1 MEDCEEL
8 GLELSQL
15 ESDGVFRL
23 TGFVSRCDH
32 GTGRSASDR
41 QYVFINKRPCDMPKV
56 TRLVN
61 EVYHV
66 FNRNQYPFLVLNID
80 LSKGKTMSASLMSKT
95 RILVGFHSFQNL
107 FFPLDLVD
115 LNVTPDK
122 RQVFLQQE
130 KLLLAT
136 IKSSLKAIYD
146 SDGTNY
152 ETNQKPFTQSKL
164 SFTNLKKEE
173 ATEFSKSIK
182 DRILLA
188 AKVSK
193 NKETSSILK
202 FTQKASDLVQN
213 QSNSTLDDS
222 KTGNL
227 EGPVDDS
234 EKKDKTVVSKEELN
248 SIGEVTKLDRA
259 HPDATLGLDNLP
271 SKDELN
277 DISAADEIGRT
288 IDSRSKDESTMAN
301 VSGVAAQAKC
311 NGLLTDSIKEV
322 HEKTLSPRIQIT
334 SPSGNGHAPLNPNE
348 YDLRSIEENRAGE
361 ERSDLSSEERTN
373 YSNSCTPINNKLP
386 HQSTRILGQKQE
398 VCPNKDDKRSL
409 TDDEMEL
416 SNPNEEIESLG
427 EQESVRNNVVTTLD
441 SCQSETQDCK
451 SKNLNR
457 MNLYGESSANQR
469 ELKRRRTDEGSD
481 VERKKVKL
489 DDEYRESE
497 RSSRKIVSVNF
508 DIQELRENFAA
519 ASGSGRR
526 EERAGCSRTF
536 RAVIAPEGNQK
547 AEEELER
554 HVTKKMFGK
563 MDILGQFNQ
572 GFIITKLK
580 DDLFI
585 IDQHAADEKYNFED
599 QQRNSVLKSQ
609 RLICPQ
615 SLDLTAVNENILME
629 NLEVFRKNGFD
640 FVIDETA
647 PVSQRVKLVSSPVS
661 RNRSFGKSDID
672 ELIFMLSDSPGV
684 NYRPSNVRK
693 MFASRACRMS
703 VMVGTALNDG
713 QMKRIVGHMGEM
725 DHPWNCP
732 HGRPTMRHLIN
743 LHMVRK

>member
-1 MEDCEEL
+1 M
-8 GLELSQL
+8 
-15 ESDGVFRL
+15 
-23 TGFVSRCDH
+23 
-32 GTGRSASDR
+32 
-41 QYVFINKRPCDMPKV
+41 
-56 TRLVN
+56 
-61 EVYHV
+61 
-66 FNRNQYPFLVLNID
+66 
-80 LSKGKTMSASLMSKT
+80 
-95 RILVGFHSFQNL
+95 
-107 FFPLDLVD
+107 
-115 LNVTPDK
+115 
-122 RQVFLQQE
+122 FLQQE

-164 SFTNLKKEE
+164 LFTQLKKDD

-193 NKETSSILK
+193 NKEKSSILK
-202 FTQKASDLVQN
+202 FTQKASDLVQH
-213 QSNSTLDDS
+213 QSNSTLDDII
-222 KTGNL
+222 TGNL
-227 EGPVDDS
+227 IVY
-234 EKKDKTVVSKEELN
+234 KEELN

-288 IDSRSKDESTMAN
+288 IDSCSKDGSTMAN

-322 HEKTLSPRIQIT
+322 QEKTFSPRIQIT

-398 VCPNKDDKRSL
+398 VCLSESPNQDDKRSL

-416 SNPNEEIESLG
+416 SNLNEEIESLG

-554 HVTKKMFGK
+554 HVTKEMFGK

-572 GFIITKLK
+572 GFIIAKLK

-661 RNRSFGKSDID
+661 RNWSFGKSDID

-743 LHMVRK
+743 LRMVIK